1 MANWSMLHLVAG
13 VERTSATKLQAFPR
27 SISPEPA
34 QVTDMSFNMWMAL
47 SAQLMLSVLIAV
59 LAMLV
64 FLTQKMSRLEAQVQV
79 LASQRR
85 RT

>member
-1 MANWSMLHLVAG
+1 
-13 VERTSATKLQAFPR
+13 
-27 SISPEPA
+27 
-34 QVTDMSFNMWMAL
+34 MSFNMWMAL

>member
-1 MANWSMLHLVAG
+1 NKCNQAASLPEKHFP
-13 VERTSATKLQAFPR
+13 RTSP
-27 SISPEPA
+27 
-34 QVTDMSFNMWMAL
+34 TDMSFNMWMAL